1 MTQPSS
7 PIAAVVLCAGKG
19 TRMKSDRAKVLH
31 PILGRPLAWYPIN
44 TAFELGA
51 QQVVAVVGHQAD
63 EVKAALTGGFAGQT
77 VQFALQAQQRGTG
90 DAVNAA
96 RGSLTG
102 FSGAVLILYGD
113 VPLLTVETLK
123 RLLAAYDP
131 AKGPLAMISCR
142 LADPTGYG
150 RVLRGAGNV
159 VQGIVEHKDATAEQ
173 KLVSEVN
180 AGIYVVDA
188 KFLWGALERLTPQ
201 NAQGELYLTDIV
213 AQAAKVGTVAVIEAP
228 AEETAGV
235 NDRAELADRAEV
247 IRARINLRH
256 MRLGVTLT
264 HPASTFID
272 AGVEIGPETSIA
284 PNVSI
289 HGDCEIGAHVTI
301 GQGSVLTHTTVGDG
315 AEVKPYSVLEEAVVG
330 PKCHVGPFARL
341 RPGTVLE
348 EGVHVGNFVE
358 TKKARLRKGTKA
370 GHLAYLGDADIGA
383 GCNIGAGTI
392 TCNYDGV
399 NKHETVLGAGVFIG
413 SDTQLVAPVRVG
425 DGAFIGAGST
435 ITEDVP
441 AGALSIS
448 RTPQTIKEGWA
459 ERRRKVLAGLKQD

>member
-1 MTQPSS
+1 MTQSL
-7 PIAAVVLCAGKG
+7 AAVVLCAGLGK
-19 TRMKSDRAKVLH
+19 RMNSSRAKVLH
-31 PILGRPLAWYPIN
+31 PILGRPLAWYPI
-44 TAFELGA
+44 TSALELGA

-63 EVKAALTGGFAGQT
+63 DVKAALAGGFPGQSI
-77 VQFALQAQQRGTG
+77 QFALQAQQRGTG

-96 RGSLTG
+96 RAALTG

-113 VPLLTVETLK
+113 VPLLTVDTLK
-123 RLLAAYDP
+123 RLIAAYDP
-131 AKGPLAMISCR
+131 HKGPLAMISCK

-150 RVLRGAGNV
+150 RVLRGAGHFV
-159 VQGIVEHKDATAEQ
+159 EGIVEHKDATPEQ
-173 KLVSEVN
+173 RLINEVN

-213 AQAAKVGTVAVIEAP
+213 AQAAKLGTVSVVDAP

-256 MRLGVTLT
+256 MRAGVTLT

-272 AGVEIGPETSIA
+272 ASVEIGPETTIG
-284 PNVSI
+284 PNVSL
-289 HGDCEIGAHVTI
+289 HGDCEIGAGVTI
-301 GQGSVLTHTTVGDG
+301 GQGSVLKTTTVGDG
-315 AEVKPYSVLEEAVVG
+315 AQVKEYSVTEEAHIG

-341 RPGTVLE
+341 RPGTVLDE
-348 EGVHVGNFVE
+348 DVHVGNFVE
-358 TKKARLRKGTKA
+358 TKKAHLRKGTKA
-370 GHLAYLGDADIGA
+370 GHLAYLGDADIGP

-399 NKHETVLGAGVFIG
+399 NKHETVLGSGVFVG

-435 ITEDVP
+435 ITADVP
-441 AGALSIS
+441 AGALSMS

-459 ERRRKVLAGLKQD
+459 ERRRKVLAGLKQG

>member
-1 MTQPSS
+1 MTLPL
-7 PIAAVVLCAGKG
+7 AAVVLCAGKG

-31 PILGRPLAWYPIN
+31 PILGRPLAWYPISS
-44 TAFELGA
+44 AFELGA

-63 EVKAALTGGFAGQT
+63 DVKRALAENFPGQP
-77 VQFALQAQQRGTG
+77 LQYSLQVQQRGTG
-90 DAVNAA
+90 DAVAAA
-96 RGSLTG
+96 RAALTG
-102 FSGAVLILYGD
+102 FNGAVLILYGD
-113 VPLLTVETLK
+113 VPLLTVDTLK
-123 RLLAAYDP
+123 RLVAAYEP
-131 AKGPLAMISCR
+131 AKGPLAMISC
-142 LADPTGYG
+142 LLEDPTGYG
-150 RVLRGAGNV
+150 RVLRGADKRV
-159 VQGIVEHKDATAEQ
+159 VGIVEHKDATADQ
-173 KLVSEVN
+173 KLITEVN
-180 AGIYVVDA
+180 AGIYIADA
-188 KFLWGALERLTPQ
+188 KFLWGALENLTPQ

-213 AQAAKVGTVAVIEAP
+213 AQASKLGNVAVIEAP

-235 NDRAELADRAEV
+235 NDRAELAERAEI
-247 IRARINLRH
+247 IRQRINLRH
-256 MRLGVTLT
+256 MRAGVTLQ

-272 AGVEIGPETSIA
+272 AGVEIGPETVIG

-289 HGDCEIGAHVTI
+289 QGDCEIGANATI
-301 GQGSVLTHTTVGDG
+301 AQGAVLVRTTVGDG
-315 AEVKPYSVLEEAVVG
+315 ADVKPYSVLEEAVVG

-348 EGVHVGNFVE
+348 DGVHVGNFVE

-399 NKHETVLGAGVFIG
+399 AKHETILGAGVFVG

-435 ITEDVP
+435 ITQDVP
-441 AGALSIS
+441 AGALSLS
-448 RTPQTIKEGWA
+448 RPQQTIKEGWA
-459 ERRRKVLAGLKQD
+459 ERRKKVLAGLKQG

>member
-1 MTQPSS
+1 MTS
-7 PIAAVVLCAGKG
+7 PTLAAVVLCAGKG

-31 PILGRPLAWYPIN
+31 PILGRPLAWYPIS
-44 TAFELGA
+44 TAYEVGA
-51 QQVVAVVGHQAD
+51 TQVVAVVGHQGD
-63 EVKAALTGGFAGQT
+63 EVKAALTSGFSGFPL
-77 VQFALQAQQRGTG
+77 QFSVQAQQRGTG
-90 DAVNAA
+90 DAVAAA
-96 RGSLTG
+96 RSALTG

-113 VPLLTVETLK
+113 VPLLTAETIR
-123 RLLAAYDP
+123 RLTDAYNP
-131 AKGPLAMISCR
+131 SRGPLAMISCR

-150 RVLRGAGNV
+150 RVLRDANGKV
-159 VQGIVEHKDATAEQ
+159 TGIVEQKDATDAQ
-173 KLVSEVN
+173 RRITEVN

-188 KFLWGALERLTPQ
+188 KFLWGALEKLTPQ

-213 AQAAKVGTVAVIEAP
+213 SQAAAVGEVAVVEAP

-235 NDRAELADRAEV
+235 NDRVELAQRAEV
-247 IRARINLRH
+247 IRARINTRH
-256 MRLGVTLT
+256 MKLGVTLQ

-272 AGVEIGPETSIA
+272 AGVEIGPETTIG

-289 HGDCEIGAHVTI
+289 QGDCEIGANAFI
-301 GQGSVLTHTTVGDG
+301 GQGAVLVHTTVGDG

-341 RPGTVLE
+341 RPGSVLD

-358 TKKARLRKGTKA
+358 TKKAHLRKGVKA

-383 GCNIGAGTI
+383 GSNIGAGTI

-399 NKHETVLGAGVFIG
+399 AKHETVLGAGVFVG
-413 SDTQLVAPVRVG
+413 SDTQLVAPVKVG
-425 DGAFIGAGST
+425 DGAFIAAGST

-441 AGALSIS
+441 AGALALS
-448 RTPQTIKEGWA
+448 RTPQQVKEGWA
-459 ERRRKVLAGLKQD
+459 ERRKKVLEGLKKG

>member
-1 MTQPSS
+1 MTPSL
-7 PIAAVVLCAGKG
+7 AAVVLCAGKG
-19 TRMKSDRAKVLH
+19 TRMKSERAKVLH
-31 PILGRPLAWYPIN
+31 PILGRPLAWYPIS
-44 TAFELGA
+44 TASELGA
-51 QQVVAVVGHQAD
+51 SLVVAVIGHQAD
-63 EVKAALTGGFAGQT
+63 DVKKALARGFPEQPL
-77 VQFALQAQQRGTG
+77 QFAVQAQQRGTG

-96 RGSLTG
+96 RGALTA

-113 VPLLTVETLK
+113 VPLLTVDTLK

-131 AKGPLAMISCR
+131 SKGPLAMISCR
-142 LADPTGYG
+142 LTDPTGYG
-150 RVLRGAGNV
+150 RVLRGPGHRV
-159 VQGIVEHKDATAEQ
+159 EGIVEHKDATQEQ
-173 KLVSEVN
+173 RLITEVN
-180 AGIYVVDA
+180 AGIYVADS

-213 AQAAKVGTVAVIEAP
+213 SQAARLGTVAVVEAP

-256 MRLGVTLT
+256 MRSGVTLT
-264 HPASTFID
+264 HPGSAFID
-272 AGVEIGPETSIA
+272 AGVEIGPETTIG

-301 GQGSVLTHTTVGDG
+301 GQGSVLTNTTVGDG
-315 AEVKPYSVLEEAVVG
+315 AEVKPYSVMEEAIVG
-330 PKCHVGPFARL
+330 PRCHVGPFARL
-341 RPGTVLE
+341 RPGTVLDE
-348 EGVHVGNFVE
+348 EVHVGNFVE

-383 GCNIGAGTI
+383 GSNIGAGTI

-399 NKHETVLGAGVFIG
+399 SKHETVLGANVFVG